1 MAKGNIKKK
10 ENPVKTPSACII
22 ASSSIIRAQR
32 ERERHRQSDDE
43 QRAGGTVLM
52 DLAYPTQSI
61 DGRFLPFLFLFI

>member
-1 MAKGNIKKK
+1 MHHR
-10 ENPVKTPSACII
+10 II
-22 ASSSIIRAQR
+22 INNKST
-32 ERERHRQSDDE
+32 ERDRDYE

>member
-22 ASSSIIRAQR
+22 ASSSIIRAER
-32 ERERHRQSDDE
+32 ERERDDE

>member
-1 MAKGNIKKK
+1 MHHR
-10 ENPVKTPSACII
+10 II
-22 ASSSIIRAQR
+22 INNKSR
-32 ERERHRQSDDE
+32 ERERERERDDE